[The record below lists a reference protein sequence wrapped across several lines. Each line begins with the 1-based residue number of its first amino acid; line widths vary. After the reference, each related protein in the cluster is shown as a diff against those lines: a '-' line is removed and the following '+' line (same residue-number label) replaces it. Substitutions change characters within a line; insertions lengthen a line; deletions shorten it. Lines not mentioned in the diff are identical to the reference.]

1 MKKLN
6 AYIEATNDEGSRVVC
21 VIDADTGIIYRVTVE
36 AATDKE
42 AAFKA
47 MEQVNDQ

>member
-6 AYIEATNDEGSRVVC
+6 AMVDALSEGKWAVRVVD
-21 VIDADTGIIYRVTVE
+21 VDTDEETDLITG

>member
-6 AYIEATNDEGSRVVC
+6 AMVDALSDGKWAVRVVD
-21 VIDADTGIIYRVTVE
+21 VDTDEETDLIIE

>member
-6 AYIEATNDEGSRVVC
+6 AMVDALSEGKWAVRVVDVDTEDYTDMIIEAE
-21 VIDADTGIIYRVTVE
+21 
-36 AATDKE
+36 TDKE

-47 MEQVNDQ
+47 MEQFNDKQ

>member
-6 AYIEATNDEGSRVVC
+6 AMVDALSEGKWAVRVVD
-21 VIDADTGIIYRVTVE
+21 VDTDEETDLIIE

>member
-6 AYIEATNDEGSRVVC
+6 AMVDALSEGKWAVRVVD
-21 VIDADTGIIYRVTVE
+21 IDTDEETDLIIE